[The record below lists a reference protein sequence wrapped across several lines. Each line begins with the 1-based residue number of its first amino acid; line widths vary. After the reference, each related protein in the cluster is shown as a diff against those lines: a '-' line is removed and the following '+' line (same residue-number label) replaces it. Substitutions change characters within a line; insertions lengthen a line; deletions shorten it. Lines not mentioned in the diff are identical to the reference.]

1 MKLNFH
7 FNDNILGA
15 NMVRCSIIRNNARA
29 KALRDA
35 SLKRIIRSQ
44 GRNTTPLNLNCRHI
58 FNSNEKNNQAL
69 LATCKNYSGNVPQD
83 SLAKAHAD
91 FELWGKYYPLRG
103 LQQAHQFTQERIDE
117 IKKSRYIAAIIPVPD
132 NPSVNILPGS
142 LVYNFN
148 LALMKL
154 VSELQQTRVEMEFYG
169 LDPKNWHISIYG
181 ITLNQEGIED
191 QTLAEYVQPV
201 KAAVT
206 AAFASSKARSLTI
219 DFWGLNVG
227 ITPSGIA
234 VGFRGYPRNNSL
246 LLRMRDYIEQ
256 EIKKSGRRLD
266 EGFRLRLITYLIGLR
281 IFPRESMDTAA
292 INSFVDFMSKYADT
306 YFGTMSQI
314 HQNDILIRKGLGP
327 AMVTIEETPLI
338 S

>member
-1 MKLNFH
+1 
-7 FNDNILGA
+7 
-15 NMVRCSIIRNNARA
+15 MVRCSIIKNNARA
-29 KALRDA
+29 EALKDA
-35 SLKRIIRSQ
+35 SFNRIIRSQ
-44 GRNTTPLNLNCRHI
+44 GRNTSPLNLNCRHI
-58 FNSNEKNNQAL
+58 FNSSEKNSRAL
-69 LATCKNYSGNVPQD
+69 LAACKNYSKSVPQD

-91 FELWGKYYPLRG
+91 FELWGKYYPLKG
-103 LQQAHQFTQERIDE
+103 LRQTHQFTQERIDE
-117 IKKSRYIAAIIPVPD
+117 IKESRYIAAIIPAPD

-142 LVYNFN
+142 LVYNFH
-148 LALMKL
+148 LALTKL
-154 VSELQQTRVEMEFYG
+154 VSRLKQTKIEMEFYG

-191 QTLAEYVQPV
+191 QTLAGYIKPV

-246 LLRMRDYIEQ
+246 LLRMRDYMEQ

-281 IFPRESMDTAA
+281 IFPKEPMDTAA
-292 INSFVDFMSKYADT
+292 INVFVDFMSKYADT

-314 HQNDILIRKGLGP
+314 RQNDILIRKGLGP
-327 AMVTIEETPLI
+327 AMATIEEIPLI